1 MKWAKKLKRRLL
13 SNQYL
18 EFFLKLKARARVL
31 AFLLTEHIRVCYYIL
46 YMTENDNKPKVDRY
60 SLNKIVEASTSK
72 GKIDVLAAKKMIERL
87 KGSTLTEKRQL
98 LQGTLDSVD
107 LLLANPSLMGVERI
121 EISKVRDTLQT
132 ELDSVGGP
140 IPPEVSEPGA
150 Q

>member
-1 MKWAKKLKRRLL
+1 
-13 SNQYL
+13 
-18 EFFLKLKARARVL
+18 
-31 AFLLTEHIRVCYYIL
+31 
-46 YMTENDNKPKVDRY
+46 MTENDNKPKVDRY

-72 GKIDVLAAKKMIERL
+72 GKIDVLDAKKMIARL